1 MDKQTYDQHK
11 KTLDEGKIVILG
23 GRTAATLDEL
33 QVIARAQ
40 GVVPFGTANKSGTET
55 GADVMAIDSGRLTP
69 AQIAEM
75 GESHPLIVA
84 SRRLTEPQLDALVD
98 YFADALAPAP
108 ADEPDAET
116 PKPAPASGEAVP
128 SENATEQAVQGQI
141 ATGAND
147 ALTPKTVLDNKTSAD
162 QPAGKN
168 ASKAQADTVQD
179 EEKAGAKSAA

>member
-40 GVVPFGTANKSGTET
+40 GVVPFGTEA
-55 GADVMAIDSGRLTP
+55 APDVMAIDSGRLTP

-75 GESHPLIVA
+75 GENHPLIVA

-98 YFADALAPAP
+98 YFEEALGPAP
-108 ADEPDAET
+108 ADEPKPEMPKPEM
-116 PKPAPASGEAVP
+116 PKPALASGEAVP

-168 ASKAQADTVQD
+168 ASKTQSDTVQD
-179 EEKAGAKSAA
+179 EEKAGAKGAA

>member
-40 GVVPFGTANKSGTET
+40 GVVPFGTANKSGTE
-55 GADVMAIDSGRLTP
+55 AQPDVMAIDSGRLAP

-84 SRRLTEPQLDALVD
+84 ARRLTEPQLDALVD
-98 YFADALAPAP
+98 YVSEALRPVATPEEPDKKEPEAAPAGD
-108 ADEPDAET
+108 AVSSPDPT
-116 PKPAPASGEAVP
+116 R
-128 SENATEQAVQGQI
+128 QAVQAQI
-141 ATGAND
+141 GTGAND
-147 ALTPKTVLDNKTSAD
+147 ALTPKTVLDNKTDAD
-162 QPAGKN
+162 VPAGKN
-168 ASKAQADTVQD
+168 ASKTQADGAQD
-179 EEKAGAKSAA
+179 QEKAGAKGAS